1 MPVEE
6 RVHLRWIE
14 TGEVRHLFPMS
25 FYPRSIQREDWKG
38 GRSKHKAGYV
48 MLRIPDH
55 PRAGTSGYVFE
66 HILVMERVLG
76 RYVLPDESVHTET
89 GFDTTIERRTSNS
102 GSDRS
107 PTESGSRMPS
117 RGREKSW
124 TGMVPAHLQQRSGAR
139 PERSWRWRE
148 SNPRP

>member
-76 RYVLPDESVHTET
+76 RYVLPDESVHHRNGVRHDNRAENLELWVRPQPNGIRVQDAVAWAREILDRYGASTPPT
-89 GFDTTIERRTSNS
+89 ALRR
-102 GSDRS
+102 D
-107 PTESGSRMPS
+107 
-117 RGREKSW
+117 
-124 TGMVPAHLQQRSGAR
+124 A
-139 PERSWRWRE
+139 
-148 SNPRP
+148 